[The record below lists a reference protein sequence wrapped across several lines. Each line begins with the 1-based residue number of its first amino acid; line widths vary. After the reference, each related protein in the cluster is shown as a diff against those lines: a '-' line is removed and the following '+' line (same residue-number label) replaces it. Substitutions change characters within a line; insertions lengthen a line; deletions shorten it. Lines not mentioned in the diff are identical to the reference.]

1 MSYRSYLSRSETG
14 SFHFR
19 IRLPSAASQ
28 VLGLRE
34 IRRGLGTRDRL
45 EAQRRALD
53 LYQAVL
59 SLQKDPSEVPAL
71 LRKRVREKA
80 SQSLQK
86 ALGTSNR
93 HQLGV
98 DHYYRHN
105 AHLWTAKTAQEVR
118 SIIDRLPVGKGFGKA
133 EAVVHKTSLEG
144 LDPKTQNKHLARLK
158 SLFDFLIDHDY
169 YSLANPFNRLR
180 VPMRK
185 GKRPEEGRTVWS
197 VEDCRKLAEMGEWLA
212 LQGLCTGARINEL
225 AQLRIADI
233 SDRIRIT
240 DEREGQRLKNSASRR
255 DVPIHPELKRRG
267 FLQLVE
273 NRKSAGHDRL
283 FDFPLGRDGY
293 GQAASRWFNRYRAKH
308 GFVRDFHS
316 LRHTVAT
323 RLRNA
328 EVPEDVVAELLG
340 HSKGQTMSFSRYA
353 KGSSWERLERAL
365 AKLTY

>member
-14 SFHFR
+14 SYHFR
-19 IRLPSAASQ
+19 LRLSPVASQ
-28 VLGLRE
+28 ALGLCE

-71 LRKRVREKA
+71 LQKRVREKA
-80 SQSLQK
+80 SRGPQK
-86 ALGTSNR
+86 ALGASNR
-93 HQLGV
+93 LQLGV
-98 DHYYRHN
+98 AHYFRHN
-105 AHLWTAKTAQEVR
+105 AHLWTSKTTQEVR
-118 SIIDRLPVGKGFGKA
+118 SIIDRLPLGKGFGKA
-133 EAVVHKTSLEG
+133 EAVLHKTSLEG

-185 GKRPEEGRTVWS
+185 GKRPEEGRAVWS
-197 VEDCRKLAEMGEWLA
+197 VEDCRKLAELGEWLP
-212 LQGLCTGARINEL
+212 LLGLYTGARINEL

-240 DEREGQRLKNSASRR
+240 DEGEGQRLKNSASRR
-255 DVPIHPELKRRG
+255 EVPIHPELKGRG

-273 NRKSAGHDRL
+273 NRKRAGHERL
-283 FDFPLGRDGY
+283 FDFPLGRDGH
-293 GQAASRWFNRYRAKH
+293 GQAASRWFNRYRTEH
-308 GFVRDFHS
+308 SFTQDFHS

-323 RLRNA
+323 RLRDA
-328 EVPEDVVAELLG
+328 GVQEDLVAELLG
-340 HSKGQTMSFSRYA
+340 HSKGHTMSFSRYA
-353 KGSSWERLERAL
+353 KGSSWERLDRAL
-365 AKLTY
+365 ATLRY